1 MDAETSEDED
11 EHGQFVHDDDDDA
24 PTRAAA
30 AVAVAGTRPTSL
42 MTGWGLRAI
51 RFHEAEV
58 HDLRCAKSAENRE
71 QVRV

>member
-1 MDAETSEDED
+1 MDAETSEDE